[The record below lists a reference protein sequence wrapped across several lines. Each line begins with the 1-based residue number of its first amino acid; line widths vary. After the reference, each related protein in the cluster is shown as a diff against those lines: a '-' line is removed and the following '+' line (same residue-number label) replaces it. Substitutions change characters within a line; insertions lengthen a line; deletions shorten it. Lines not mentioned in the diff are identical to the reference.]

1 MVVRR
6 RGWTGLCVARPY
18 VCGAWV
24 DARTVLKKT
33 PRQSLAPLYF
43 DIIVFDREQFRHLV
57 NLWGAD
63 HVVVGTDSLSAPAVA

>member
-6 RGWTGLCVARPY
+6 RGWTGLCVARLY

-33 PRQSLAPLYF
+33 PRQSLATLYF
-43 DIIVFDREQFRHLV
+43 DIIVFDREQFRRLV

-63 HVVVGTDSLSAPAVA
+63 HVVKDADKLSAPAVA